1 MISYSVFTWTV
12 NTAVAL
18 LSTSRI
24 YTGSSIVVSIVVQ
37 YVDLLCNAVHG
48 LPTGPSAAGERL

>member
-37 YVDLLCNAVHG
+37 YVDLLCNAVHE